1 MLHMTTSSLKRRL
14 DPRLVVGLALVVGS
28 AVGVTALMGSINTTQ
43 PVYVATKALA
53 AGHVLDP
60 SDVRIAS
67 VGLGVSAASYV
78 REGSLTPGAVVTRP
92 VGSGELLPTDA
103 VGTSRQAA
111 STNVVVQLNAPLAAG
126 AKVGSTVDV
135 WAATALGQNK
145 FGPPQVIIQGAQI
158 AAITQ
163 ATGLAASNGGVRV
176 EIVVPQSKV
185 AALLQSQAANDAIS
199 LVPTVGGLS

>member
-1 MLHMTTSSLKRRL
+1 MTKSSFRWRL

-28 AVGVTALMGSINTTQ
+28 AIGVTALVTTTNATQ
-43 PVYVATKALA
+43 PIYVATKPLA

-67 VGLGVSAASYV
+67 VGLGVSSANYI
-78 REGSLTPGAVVTRP
+78 REGTLSSGAIVTRP
-92 VGSGELLPTDA
+92 IGVGELLPVDA
-103 VGTSRQAA
+103 VGTTRQAA

-126 AKVGSTVDV
+126 AKVGSSVDV
-135 WAATALGQNK
+135 WAASALSQNK

-163 ATGLAASNGGVRV
+163 ATGLAAANGGVRV
-176 EIVVPQSKV
+176 ELVVPQAKV
-185 AALLQSQAANDAIS
+185 AVLLQSQAANDAIS